1 MPIRQ
6 RSSKTSSPNAAPGVP
21 DFKVTVAARYD
32 LADIDEYSVERFG
45 EGAAEAYARGL
56 TEAFL
61 FLTRYPL
68 SGRPRPELPADTR
81 CKTYRSHVIFY
92 RYAGDTVFIQRV
104 LHHSQDAAIHL
115 SP

>member
-6 RSSKTSSPNAAPGVP
+6 PSSKTSSPNDAPGVP

-32 LADIDEYSVERFG
+32 LAEIDDYSVERFG
-45 EGAAEAYARGL
+45 EEAAEAYARGL

-61 FLTRYPL
+61 FLTQYPL
-68 SGRPRPELPADTR
+68 SGRPRPELPTGTR

-92 RYAGDTVFIQRV
+92 RYADETVFIQRV
-104 LHHSQDAAIHL
+104 LHQSQDAAARL
-115 SP
+115 RP